1 VQPSAG
7 ARATERI
14 DMNQDGFWMDPMDNR
29 ILVVSGDG
37 QFRRA
42 VEVALVAQGHAVS
55 LASAS
60 VEALEVARTTR
71 PQLLVTDLGGDE
83 SEDGWSLARR
93 LRREMP
99 RMRCLLVHPPHVEE
113 LPEPESDPDLE
124 AGWVCRFPRPFS
136 MVQFAAAADQA
147 MRRVATE
154 SAATRVGDRG

>member
-1 VQPSAG
+1 M
-7 ARATERI
+7 E
-14 DMNQDGFWMDPMDNR
+14 NR
-29 ILVVSGDG
+29 ILVVSGDA

-60 VEALEVARTTR
+60 TEALEVARTTR
-71 PQLLVTDLGGDE
+71 PHLLVTDLGGDE

-93 LRREMP
+93 LKREIP

-113 LPEPESDPDLE
+113 LPEPEFDPDLE

-147 MRRVATE
+147 MREVATE
-154 SAATRVGDRG
+154 SAAVRVGDHG